1 MLVNKIL
8 FLFRDEWIKKEL
20 RSLNKQLKD
29 KTEQI
34 DRLTEDLKR
43 DGKRK
48 VELEKKIEEATSEQ
62 DNFRS
67 NIDDQNKGFY
77 ELKKKKDLLQ
87 QERNELCRKEMNLQ
101 QSLSALKEELGK
113 ADQSL
118 R

>member
-1 MLVNKIL
+1 MLNVDVIICC
-8 FLFRDEWIKKEL
+8 RDEWIKKEL

-29 KTEQI
+29 KTDQI

-62 DNFRS
+62 DHFRS

-77 ELKKKKDLLQ
+77 ELKKTVIK
-87 QERNELCRKEMNLQ
+87 RIN
-101 QSLSALKEELGK
+101 
-113 ADQSL
+113 
-118 R
+118 